1 MNIFDKLEKKHSEMM
16 NAPDELDQ
24 TQGYFNAWITAA
36 EMEKLLAANY
46 DGNRDLYK
54 QTYRKYVR
62 AMNLGRWELNPNPL
76 VFFKREDDTWSYNL
90 ADGQHRATAQIE
102 TGLTLPYGVCIN
114 KSISVYKI
122 LDQGKVR
129 TNVDLTGA
137 PKGVCM
143 PIQYLLRSASA
154 IVYPEAADVQRV
166 LCDTVGEL
174 LAEVEHDIKP
184 PQTGRSPWKQNGF
197 RAAYAMAIMTGRIER
212 KTAFNVYTG
221 LCRNELKE
229 WPDVFVSLY
238 RQMMEGQIHI
248 NRAGASLDNDYF
260 MRGLYA
266 LSHHSAKG
274 KQVAIHNKF
283 RSDVK
288 ESVFNIM
295 KKYGT
300 EELRLVVAA

>member
-1 MNIFDKLEKKHSEMM
+1 MNIFEKLEEKHSEMM

-46 DGNRDLYK
+46 DGNRDLSK

-62 AMNLGRWELNPNPL
+62 SMNLGRWKLNPNPL
-76 VFFKREDDTWSYNL
+76 VFVKQKDGTWSYT
-90 ADGQHRATAQIE
+90 DGQHRGTAQIE
-102 TGLTLPYGVCIN
+102 TGLTLPYSICIN
-114 KSISVYKI
+114 NSINVYKI

-129 TNVDLTGA
+129 TNVDITGA

-154 IVYPEAADVQRV
+154 IVSPEPADVQRV
-166 LCDTVGEL
+166 LADTVGEL
-174 LAEVEHDIKP
+174 LAEVEYDIKP
-184 PQTGRSPWKQNGF
+184 PQTGRNLWKQNGF
-197 RAAYAMAIMTGRIER
+197 RAAYAMAIMTGRIGP
-212 KTAFNVYTG
+212 KTAHTVYTG

-248 NRAGASLDNDYF
+248 NRAGTSLDNDYF
-260 MRGLYA
+260 MRGMFA
-266 LSHHSAKG
+266 FSHHSAKG

-295 KKYGT
+295 KKYGA
-300 EELRLVVAA
+300 EELRLVAAA